1 MHRPQAE
8 NKRTV
13 ILYSEGGHVMS
24 LSEHDL
30 QVLAELEHDLGSPS
44 TTVRLYLLI
53 QASRAAWGGLLVPA
67 VAFAVGVGLLAAGFL
82 ADAAGAEVMIVTG
95 IAAISYATYA
105 GTMACPGPRRSRK
118 TSVT

>member
-1 MHRPQAE
+1 
-8 NKRTV
+8 
-13 ILYSEGGHVMS
+13 MS

-82 ADAAGAEVMIVTG
+82 ADAAGGEVMIVPE
-95 IAAISYATYA
+95 S
-105 GTMACPGPRRSRK
+105 RRSPTPPTPVPWPARARAAPGK
-118 TSVT
+118 PA

>member
-1 MHRPQAE
+1 MHWPQAQ

-30 QVLAELEHDLGSPS
+30 QMLAELEHDLGSPS

-53 QASRAAWGGLLVPA
+53 QASRAPWGGLLVPA
-67 VAFAVGVGLLAAGFL
+67 VAFAVGVGLLVAGFL
-82 ADAAGAEVMIVTG
+82 ADAAGGEVMIVTR
-95 IAAISYATYA
+95 IAAISYAAYA
-105 GTMACPGPRRSRK
+105 GTMACPGPRRPRK
-118 TSVT
+118 TSGK